1 MIKYNKKALFYIIR
15 GCVYTM
21 SLQTKYIAGISL
33 GVMGVGF
40 AASIPFQGTVAGE
53 IIQGGFEAGLVGGL
67 ADWFAVT
74 ALFRHPLGIPIPH
87 TALLPK
93 NRKRVTK
100 GLVSTL
106 ENEWLTK
113 ESITSKVKE
122 MQLAQMVLQIA
133 EKELQSD
140 AVKKGIV
147 TIAEKAIVTI
157 DTEKLAVI
165 IEKELKTY
173 LHTTNTSNILQV
185 LVDQLVVQEYDE
197 HTLDYILVKVKDWT
211 AQDEARY
218 QLGSLG
224 MKAMENIKVDGFLQF
239 TLKSFMNIVD
249 EDKIG
254 GILQKFIISNINSLQ
269 DADNSTRQLILAKIR
284 QEIINVKEN
293 EALLQELENWK
304 EKWIANW
311 NATDKIKEMLE
322 QVQQRAVTF
331 VNNEEFA
338 DKYVIPFLQ
347 TQMNKIKEDEQTV
360 QKIEDWLQKQVVNI
374 VENNHSK
381 IGKLVQENLDKL
393 DDKTLIEMIENN
405 VGKDLQWIR
414 VNGAVC
420 GFMIGLVLEG
430 IKAII

>member
-1 MIKYNKKALFYIIR
+1 
-15 GCVYTM
+15 M

-74 ALFRHPLGIPIPH
+74 ALFRHPMGIPIPH

-100 GLVSTL
+100 GLINTL

-113 ESITSKVKE
+113 ESITNKVKE

-133 EKELQSD
+133 EREMQSD

-147 TIAEKAIVTI
+147 TIAEKAIVSI

-173 LHTTNTSNILQV
+173 LHTINTSNILQV

-197 HTLDYILVKVKDWT
+197 KTLDYILVKVKDWT

-311 NATDKIKEMLE
+311 DGTEKIKEMLE

-338 DKYVIPFLQ
+338 DKYIIPFLQ

-360 QKIEDWLQKQVVNI
+360 QKIEEWLQKQVVKL

>member
-1 MIKYNKKALFYIIR
+1 
-15 GCVYTM
+15 M

-74 ALFRHPLGIPIPH
+74 ALFRHPMGIPIPH

-100 GLVSTL
+100 GLINTL

-113 ESITSKVKE
+113 ESITNKVKE

-133 EKELQSD
+133 EREMQSD

-147 TIAEKAIVTI
+147 AIAEKAIVSI

-173 LHTTNTSNILQV
+173 LHTINTSNILQV

-197 HTLDYILVKVKDWT
+197 KTLDYILVKVKEWT

-249 EDKIG
+249 EDKVG

-293 EALLQELENWK
+293 KALLQELENWK

-322 QVQQRAVTF
+322 QVQQKAVAF

-347 TQMNKIKEDEQTV
+347 TQMNKIKDDEVTV
-360 QKIEDWLQKQVVNI
+360 QKIEDWLQKQVVKL

>member
-1 MIKYNKKALFYIIR
+1 
-15 GCVYTM
+15 M

-74 ALFRHPLGIPIPH
+74 ALFRHPMGIPIPH

-100 GLVSTL
+100 GLIHTL

-113 ESITSKVKE
+113 ESITNKVKE

-133 EKELQSD
+133 EREMQSD
-140 AVKKGIV
+140 AVRKGIV
-147 TIAEKAIVTI
+147 TIAEKAIVSI

-173 LHTTNTSNILQV
+173 LHTINTSNILQV

-197 HTLDYILVKVKDWT
+197 KTLDYILVKVKDWT

-239 TLKSFMNIVD
+239 TLKSIMNIVD

-269 DADNSTRQLILAKIR
+269 DADNSTRQLILTKIR

-311 NATDKIKEMLE
+311 DATDKIKEMLE
-322 QVQQRAVTF
+322 QVQQRAVVF

-360 QKIEDWLQKQVVNI
+360 QKIEEWLQKQVVKL

>member
-1 MIKYNKKALFYIIR
+1 
-15 GCVYTM
+15 M

-74 ALFRHPLGIPIPH
+74 ALFRHPMGIPIPH

-100 GLVSTL
+100 GLIHTL

-113 ESITSKVKE
+113 ESITNKVKE

-133 EKELQSD
+133 EREMQSD

-173 LHTTNTSNILQV
+173 LHTINTSNILQV
-185 LVDQLVVQEYDE
+185 FVDQLVVQEYDE
-197 HTLDYILVKVKDWT
+197 KTLDYILVKVKDWT

-269 DADNSTRQLILAKIR
+269 DANNSTRQLILSKIR

-322 QVQQRAVTF
+322 QVQQRAITF
-331 VNNEEFA
+331 VKNEEFA
-338 DKYVIPFLQ
+338 NKYVIPFLQ

-360 QKIEDWLQKQVVNI
+360 QKIEEWLQKQVVTL
-374 VENNHSK
+374 VEKNHSK

>member
-1 MIKYNKKALFYIIR
+1 
-15 GCVYTM
+15 M

-67 ADWFAVT
+67 TDWFAVT
-74 ALFRHPLGIPIPH
+74 ALFRHPMGIPIPH

-100 GLVSTL
+100 GLIHTL

-113 ESITSKVKE
+113 ESITNKVKE

-133 EKELQSD
+133 EREMQSD

-173 LHTTNTSNILQV
+173 LHTINTSNILQV

-197 HTLDYILVKVKDWT
+197 KTLDYILVKVKDWT

-269 DADNSTRQLILAKIR
+269 EADNSTRQLILAKIR

-322 QVQQRAVTF
+322 QVQQRAVAF

-338 DKYVIPFLQ
+338 NQYVIPFLQ
-347 TQMNKIKEDEQTV
+347 KQMNKIKEDEQTV
-360 QKIEDWLQKQVVNI
+360 QKIEDWLQKQVVNLI
-374 VENNHSK
+374 EKNHSK

>member
-1 MIKYNKKALFYIIR
+1 
-15 GCVYTM
+15 
-21 SLQTKYIAGISL
+21 TKYIAGISL

-74 ALFRHPLGIPIPH
+74 ALFRHPMGIPIPH

-100 GLVSTL
+100 GLIHTL

-113 ESITSKVKE
+113 ESITNKVKE

-133 EKELQSD
+133 EREMQSD

-173 LHTTNTSNILQV
+173 LHTINTSNILQV

-197 HTLDYILVKVKDWT
+197 KTLDYILVKVKDWT

-269 DADNSTRQLILAKIR
+269 EADNSTRQLILAKIR

-322 QVQQRAVTF
+322 QVQQRAVAF

-338 DKYVIPFLQ
+338 NQYVIPFLQ
-347 TQMNKIKEDEQTV
+347 KQMNKIKEDEQTV
-360 QKIEDWLQKQVVNI
+360 QKIEDWLQKQVVNLI
-374 VENNHSK
+374 EKNHSK

>member
-1 MIKYNKKALFYIIR
+1 
-15 GCVYTM
+15 M

-74 ALFRHPLGIPIPH
+74 ALFRHPMGIPIPH

-100 GLVSTL
+100 GLINTL

-113 ESITSKVKE
+113 ESITNKVKE

-133 EKELQSD
+133 EREMQSD
-140 AVKKGIV
+140 DVKKGIV
-147 TIAEKAIVTI
+147 TIAEKAIVSI

-165 IEKELKTY
+165 IEKEMKTY
-173 LHTTNTSNILQV
+173 LHTINTSNILQV

-197 HTLDYILVKVKDWT
+197 KTLDYILVKVKDWT

-269 DADNSTRQLILAKIR
+269 HADNSTRQLVLAKIR

-293 EALLQELENWK
+293 EALLKELENWK

-311 NATDKIKEMLE
+311 DATDKIKEMLE
-322 QVQQRAVTF
+322 QVQQRAITF
-331 VNNEEFA
+331 VKNEEFT

-360 QKIEDWLQKQVVNI
+360 QKIEGWLQKQVVTL
-374 VENNHSK
+374 VEKNHSK

>member
-1 MIKYNKKALFYIIR
+1 
-15 GCVYTM
+15 M

-74 ALFRHPLGIPIPH
+74 ALFRHPMGIPIPH

-100 GLVSTL
+100 GLINTL

-113 ESITSKVKE
+113 ESITNKVKE

-133 EKELQSD
+133 EREMQSD

-147 TIAEKAIVTI
+147 TIAEKAILSI

-173 LHTTNTSNILQV
+173 LHTINTSNMLQV
-185 LVDQLVVQEYDE
+185 LVDQLVVQECDE
-197 HTLDYILVKVKDWT
+197 KTLDYILVKVKDWT

-239 TLKSFMNIVD
+239 TLKSFINIVD

-311 NATDKIKEMLE
+311 DGTDKIKEMLG

-338 DKYVIPFLQ
+338 DKYIIPFLQ

-360 QKIEDWLQKQVVNI
+360 QKIEEWLQKQVVKL

>member
-1 MIKYNKKALFYIIR
+1 
-15 GCVYTM
+15 M

-74 ALFRHPLGIPIPH
+74 ALFRHPMGIPIPH

-100 GLVSTL
+100 GLIHTL

-113 ESITSKVKE
+113 ESITNKVKE

-133 EKELQSD
+133 EREMQSD

-147 TIAEKAIVTI
+147 TITEKAIVTI

-173 LHTTNTSNILQV
+173 LHTINTSNILQV

-197 HTLDYILVKVKDWT
+197 KTLDYILVKVKDWT

-269 DADNSTRQLILAKIR
+269 DADNSTRQLILSKIR

-311 NATDKIKEMLE
+311 DATDKIKEMLE
-322 QVQQRAVTF
+322 QVQQRAITF
-331 VNNEEFA
+331 VKNEEFT

-360 QKIEDWLQKQVVNI
+360 QKIEDWLQKQVVTL
-374 VENNHSK
+374 VEKNHSK

>member
-1 MIKYNKKALFYIIR
+1 
-15 GCVYTM
+15 M

-74 ALFRHPLGIPIPH
+74 ALFRHPMGIPIPH

-100 GLVSTL
+100 GLINTL

-113 ESITSKVKE
+113 ESITNKVKE

-133 EKELQSD
+133 EREMQSD
-140 AVKKGIV
+140 VVKKGIV
-147 TIAEKAIVTI
+147 TIAEKAIVSI

-165 IEKELKTY
+165 FEKELKTY
-173 LHTTNTSNILQV
+173 LHTINTSNMLQV

-197 HTLDYILVKVKDWT
+197 KTLDYILVKVKDWT

-311 NATDKIKEMLE
+311 DGTEKIKEMLE

-360 QKIEDWLQKQVVNI
+360 QKIEEWLQKQVVKL

>member
-1 MIKYNKKALFYIIR
+1 
-15 GCVYTM
+15 M
-21 SLQTKYIAGISL
+21 SLQSKYLAGISL

-40 AASIPFQGTVAGE
+40 AATIPFQGSMIGAIV
-53 IIQGGFEAGLVGGL
+53 QGGFEAGLVGGL

-74 ALFRHPLGIPIPH
+74 ALFRYPMGIPIPH

-100 GLVSTL
+100 GLISTL

-133 EKELQSD
+133 EREMQSD
-140 AVKKGIV
+140 AVKKSIV
-147 TIAEKAIVTI
+147 TIAEKAILQI
-157 DTEKLAVI
+157 DTEKLATV

-173 LHTTNTSNILQV
+173 LYTINTGNILKV
-185 LVDQLVVQEYDE
+185 LIDQLVVQEYDE
-197 HTLDYILVKVKDWT
+197 KTFDYMLVKAKEWT

-249 EDKIG
+249 EEKIG
-254 GILQKFIISNINSLQ
+254 NILQKFVISNISSLQ
-269 DADNSTRQLILAKIR
+269 NPDNSTRQLILMKIR
-284 QEIINVKEN
+284 QELINVKEN
-293 EALLQELENWK
+293 EAVLQELEKWK
-304 EKWIANW
+304 DNWIANW
-311 NATDKIKEMLE
+311 AAAEKIKEMLG
-322 QVQQRAVTF
+322 QVQERAAAF
-331 VNNEEFA
+331 VKHEEFT
-338 DKYVIPFLQ
+338 DKYLLPFL
-347 TQMNKIKEDEQTV
+347 TKQMNKIKEDPATV
-360 QKIEDWLQKQVVNI
+360 QKMEDWLQKQIVNL

-430 IKAII
+430 IKALI

>member
-1 MIKYNKKALFYIIR
+1 MSVQSKYL
-15 GCVYTM
+15 
-21 SLQTKYIAGISL
+21 AGISL

-40 AASIPFQGTVAGE
+40 AATIPFQGSMIGAIV
-53 IIQGGFEAGLVGGL
+53 QGGFEAGLVGGL

-74 ALFRHPLGIPIPH
+74 ALFRHPMGIPIPH

-93 NRKRVTK
+93 NRNRVTK
-100 GLVSTL
+100 GLISTL

-122 MQLAQMVLQIA
+122 MQLSQMVLQIA
-133 EKELQSD
+133 ERELQSD
-140 AVKKGIV
+140 SVKKGIV
-147 TIAEKAIVTI
+147 TIAEKAILQI
-157 DTEKLAVI
+157 DTEKLAIV

-173 LHTTNTSNILQV
+173 LHTVNTGNILQV
-185 LVDQLVVQEYDE
+185 LIDQLVVQEYDE
-197 HTLDYILVKVKDWT
+197 KTLDYMLIKAKEWT

-254 GILQKFIISNINSLQ
+254 GILQKFIISNISSLL
-269 DADNSTRQLILAKIR
+269 DPDNSTRQLILMKIR
-284 QEIINVKEN
+284 QELINVKEN
-293 EALLQELENWK
+293 EAVLQELEKWKDNW
-304 EKWIANW
+304 ITNW
-311 NATDKIKEMLE
+311 NAAERITELLGHAQEKAVAFIKK
-322 QVQQRAVTF
+322 
-331 VNNEEFA
+331 EEFA
-338 DKYVIPFLQ
+338 DQYLLPFL
-347 TQMNKIKEDEQTV
+347 TRQMNKVKEDPVTV
-360 QKIEDWLQKQVVNI
+360 QKMEDWLQKQIVNL

-405 VGKDLQWIR
+405 IGKDLQWIR

-430 IKAII
+430 LKAVI

>member
-1 MIKYNKKALFYIIR
+1 
-15 GCVYTM
+15 M

-40 AASIPFQGTVAGE
+40 AASIPFQGTIAGE

-74 ALFRHPLGIPIPH
+74 ALFRHPMGIPIPH

-100 GLVSTL
+100 GLINTL

-113 ESITSKVKE
+113 ESITNKVKE

-133 EKELQSD
+133 EREMQSD

-147 TIAEKAIVTI
+147 TIAEKAIVSI

-173 LHTTNTSNILQV
+173 LHTINTSNILQV

-197 HTLDYILVKVKDWT
+197 KTLDYILVKVKEWT

-269 DADNSTRQLILAKIR
+269 DADNSTRQLILSKIR

-311 NATDKIKEMLE
+311 DATDKIKEMLE
-322 QVQQRAVTF
+322 QVQQRAVAF

-347 TQMNKIKEDEQTV
+347 KQMNKIKEDEQTV
-360 QKIEDWLQKQVVNI
+360 QKIEEWLQKQVVTL
-374 VENNHSK
+374 VEKKHSK

>member
-1 MIKYNKKALFYIIR
+1 
-15 GCVYTM
+15 M

-74 ALFRHPLGIPIPH
+74 ALFRHPMGIPIPH

-100 GLVSTL
+100 GLINTL

-113 ESITSKVKE
+113 ESITNKVKE

-133 EKELQSD
+133 EREMQSD

-173 LHTTNTSNILQV
+173 LHTINTSNILQV

-197 HTLDYILVKVKDWT
+197 KTLDYILVKVKDWT

-311 NATDKIKEMLE
+311 DATDKIKEMLE

-360 QKIEDWLQKQVVNI
+360 QKIEEWLQKQVVTL
-374 VENNHSK
+374 VEKNHSK

>member
-1 MIKYNKKALFYIIR
+1 
-15 GCVYTM
+15 M

-74 ALFRHPLGIPIPH
+74 ALFRHPMGIPIPH

-100 GLVSTL
+100 GLIHTL

-113 ESITSKVKE
+113 ESITNKVKE

-133 EKELQSD
+133 EREMQSD

-147 TIAEKAIVTI
+147 KIAEKAIVTI

-173 LHTTNTSNILQV
+173 LHTINTSNILQV

-197 HTLDYILVKVKDWT
+197 KTLDYILVKVKDWT

-269 DADNSTRQLILAKIR
+269 DVDNSTRQLILSKIR

-322 QVQQRAVTF
+322 QVQQRAITF
-331 VNNEEFA
+331 VKNEEFT

-360 QKIEDWLQKQVVNI
+360 QKIEGWLQKQVVTL
-374 VENNHSK
+374 VEKNHSK

>member
-1 MIKYNKKALFYIIR
+1 
-15 GCVYTM
+15 M

-74 ALFRHPLGIPIPH
+74 ALFRHPMGIPIPH

-100 GLVSTL
+100 GLINTL

-113 ESITSKVKE
+113 ESITNKVKE
-122 MQLAQMVLQIA
+122 MQLAQMILQIA
-133 EKELQSD
+133 EREMQSD

-147 TIAEKAIVTI
+147 TIAEKAIVSI

-173 LHTTNTSNILQV
+173 LHTINTSNILQV

-197 HTLDYILVKVKDWT
+197 KTLDYILVKVKEWT

-269 DADNSTRQLILAKIR
+269 DADNSTRQLILSKIR

-311 NATDKIKEMLE
+311 DATDKIKEMLE
-322 QVQQRAVTF
+322 QVQQRAVAF

-347 TQMNKIKEDEQTV
+347 KQMNKIKEDEQTV
-360 QKIEDWLQKQVVNI
+360 QKIEDWLQKQVVSL
-374 VENNHSK
+374 VEKNHSK

>member
-1 MIKYNKKALFYIIR
+1 
-15 GCVYTM
+15 M

-74 ALFRHPLGIPIPH
+74 ALFRHPMGIPIPH

-100 GLVSTL
+100 GLINTL

-113 ESITSKVKE
+113 ESITNKVKE

-133 EKELQSD
+133 EREMQSD
-140 AVKKGIV
+140 VVKKGIV
-147 TIAEKAIVTI
+147 TIAEKAIVSI

-173 LHTTNTSNILQV
+173 LHTINTSNILQV

-197 HTLDYILVKVKDWT
+197 KTLDYILVKVKDWT

-311 NATDKIKEMLE
+311 DGTEKIKEMLE

-331 VNNEEFA
+331 VNNEKFA

-360 QKIEDWLQKQVVNI
+360 QKIEEWLQKQVVKL

>member
-1 MIKYNKKALFYIIR
+1 
-15 GCVYTM
+15 M

-74 ALFRHPLGIPIPH
+74 ALFRHPMGIPIPH

-100 GLVSTL
+100 GLINTL

-113 ESITSKVKE
+113 ESITNKVKE

-133 EKELQSD
+133 EREIQSD

-147 TIAEKAIVTI
+147 MIAEKAIVTM

-173 LHTTNTSNILQV
+173 LHTINTSNILQV

-197 HTLDYILVKVKDWT
+197 KTLNHILVKVKDWT

-322 QVQQRAVTF
+322 QVQQRAVAF

-347 TQMNKIKEDEQTV
+347 KQMNKIKEDEQTV
-360 QKIEDWLQKQVVNI
+360 QKIEDWLQKQVMNL
-374 VENNHSK
+374 VEKNHSK

>member
-1 MIKYNKKALFYIIR
+1 
-15 GCVYTM
+15 M

-74 ALFRHPLGIPIPH
+74 ALFRHPMGIPIPH

-100 GLVSTL
+100 GLINTL

-113 ESITSKVKE
+113 ESITNKVKE

-133 EKELQSD
+133 EREMQSD

-147 TIAEKAIVTI
+147 TIAEKAIVSI

-173 LHTTNTSNILQV
+173 LHTINTSNILQV

-197 HTLDYILVKVKDWT
+197 KTLDYILVKVKDWT

-269 DADNSTRQLILAKIR
+269 EADNSTRQLILAKIR

-293 EALLQELENWK
+293 EALLQELEDWK

-322 QVQQRAVTF
+322 QVQQRAVAF

-347 TQMNKIKEDEQTV
+347 KQMNKIKEDEQTV
-360 QKIEDWLQKQVVNI
+360 QKIEEWLQKQVVTL
-374 VENNHSK
+374 VEKNHSK

>member
-1 MIKYNKKALFYIIR
+1 
-15 GCVYTM
+15 M

-40 AASIPFQGTVAGE
+40 AASIPFQGTIAGE

-74 ALFRHPLGIPIPH
+74 ALFRHPMGIPIPH

-100 GLVSTL
+100 GLINTL

-113 ESITSKVKE
+113 ESITNKVKE

-133 EKELQSD
+133 EREIQSD

-147 TIAEKAIVTI
+147 TIAEKAIVSI

-165 IEKELKTY
+165 IEKELKAY
-173 LHTTNTSNILQV
+173 LHTINTSNILQV

-197 HTLDYILVKVKDWT
+197 KTLDYILVKVKDWT

-322 QVQQRAVTF
+322 QVQQRAVAF

-347 TQMNKIKEDEQTV
+347 KQMNKIKEDEQTV
-360 QKIEDWLQKQVVNI
+360 QKIEDWLQKQVVSL
-374 VENNHSK
+374 VEKNHSK
-381 IGKLVQENLDKL
+381 IVKIVQENLDKL

>member
-1 MIKYNKKALFYIIR
+1 
-15 GCVYTM
+15 M

-74 ALFRHPLGIPIPH
+74 ALFRHPMGIPIPH

-100 GLVSTL
+100 GLINTL

-113 ESITSKVKE
+113 ESITNKVKE

-133 EKELQSD
+133 EREMQSD

-147 TIAEKAIVTI
+147 AIAEKAIVSI

-173 LHTTNTSNILQV
+173 LHTINTSNILQV

-197 HTLDYILVKVKDWT
+197 KTLDYILVKVKDWT

-249 EDKIG
+249 EDKVG

-322 QVQQRAVTF
+322 QVQQKAVAF

-347 TQMNKIKEDEQTV
+347 TQMNKIKDDEVTV
-360 QKIEDWLQKQVVNI
+360 QKIEDWLQKQVVKL

>member
-1 MIKYNKKALFYIIR
+1 
-15 GCVYTM
+15 M

-147 TIAEKAIVTI
+147 TIAEKAILQI

-173 LHTTNTSNILQV
+173 LHTINTSNILQV

-197 HTLDYILVKVKDWT
+197 KTLDYILVKVKDWT

-254 GILQKFIISNINSLQ
+254 GILQKFIISNISSLQ

-293 EALLQELENWK
+293 ESLLQELEKWK
-304 EKWIANW
+304 GKWIANW
-311 NATDKIKEMLE
+311 DATEKIKEMLE

-331 VNNEEFA
+331 VKNEEFA
-338 DKYVIPFLQ
+338 DKYVVPFLQ
-347 TQMNKIKEDEQTV
+347 TQMNKIKEDELTV
-360 QKIEDWLQKQVVNI
+360 QKIEDWLQKQVVTI
-374 VENNHSK
+374 VEKNHSK

-420 GFMIGLVLEG
+420 GFMIGLILEG

>member
-1 MIKYNKKALFYIIR
+1 
-15 GCVYTM
+15 M

-40 AASIPFQGTVAGE
+40 AASIPFQGTIAGE

-74 ALFRHPLGIPIPH
+74 ALFRHPMGIPIPH

-100 GLVSTL
+100 GLINTL

-113 ESITSKVKE
+113 ESITNKVKE

-133 EKELQSD
+133 EREMQSD

-147 TIAEKAIVTI
+147 TIGEKAIVTI

-173 LHTTNTSNILQV
+173 LHTINTSNILQV

-197 HTLDYILVKVKDWT
+197 KTLDYILVKVKDWT

-322 QVQQRAVTF
+322 QVQQRAVAF

-347 TQMNKIKEDEQTV
+347 KQMNKIKEDEQTV
-360 QKIEDWLQKQVVNI
+360 QKIEEWLQKQVVTL
-374 VENNHSK
+374 VEKNHSK

>member
-1 MIKYNKKALFYIIR
+1 
-15 GCVYTM
+15 M

-74 ALFRHPLGIPIPH
+74 ALFRHPMGIPIPH

-100 GLVSTL
+100 GLINTL

-113 ESITSKVKE
+113 ESITNKVKE

-133 EKELQSD
+133 EREMQSD
-140 AVKKGIV
+140 VVKKGIV
-147 TIAEKAIVTI
+147 TIAEKAIVSI
-157 DTEKLAVI
+157 DTEELAVI

-173 LHTTNTSNILQV
+173 LHTINTSNILQV

-197 HTLDYILVKVKDWT
+197 KTLDYILVKVKDWT

-311 NATDKIKEMLE
+311 DGTEKIKEMLE

-331 VNNEEFA
+331 VNNEKFA

-360 QKIEDWLQKQVVNI
+360 QKIEEWLQKQVVKL

>member
-1 MIKYNKKALFYIIR
+1 
-15 GCVYTM
+15 M

-33 GVMGVGF
+33 GVMGIGF
-40 AASIPFQGTVAGE
+40 AASIPFQGTIAGE

-74 ALFRHPLGIPIPH
+74 ALFRHPMGIPIPH

-100 GLVSTL
+100 GLINTL

-113 ESITSKVKE
+113 ESITNKVKE

-133 EKELQSD
+133 EREMQSD

-147 TIAEKAIVTI
+147 TIAEKAIVSI

-173 LHTTNTSNILQV
+173 LHTINTNNILQV

-197 HTLDYILVKVKDWT
+197 KTLDYILVKVKDWT

-269 DADNSTRQLILAKIR
+269 EADNSTRQLILAKIR
-284 QEIINVKEN
+284 QEISNVKEN
-293 EALLQELENWK
+293 EALLKELENWK

-311 NATDKIKEMLE
+311 DATDKIKEMLE
-322 QVQQRAVTF
+322 QVQQRAVAF

-347 TQMNKIKEDEQTV
+347 KQMNKIKEDEQTV
-360 QKIEDWLQKQVVNI
+360 QKIEDWLQKQVVSL
-374 VENNHSK
+374 VEKNHSK

>member
-1 MIKYNKKALFYIIR
+1 
-15 GCVYTM
+15 M

-74 ALFRHPLGIPIPH
+74 ALFRHPMGIPIPH

-100 GLVSTL
+100 GLIHTL

-113 ESITSKVKE
+113 ESITNKVKE

-133 EKELQSD
+133 EREMQSD

-147 TIAEKAIVTI
+147 TITEKAIVTI

-173 LHTTNTSNILQV
+173 LHTINTSNILQV

-197 HTLDYILVKVKDWT
+197 KTLDYILVKVKDWT

-269 DADNSTRQLILAKIR
+269 DADNSTRQLILSKIR

-311 NATDKIKEMLE
+311 DATDKIKEMLE
-322 QVQQRAVTF
+322 QVQQRAITF
-331 VNNEEFA
+331 VKNEEFT

-360 QKIEDWLQKQVVNI
+360 QKIEDWLQKQVVTL
-374 VENNHSK
+374 VEKNHSK

-393 DDKTLIEMIENN
+393 DDKMLIEMIENN

>member
-1 MIKYNKKALFYIIR
+1 
-15 GCVYTM
+15 M

-74 ALFRHPLGIPIPH
+74 ALFRHPMGIPIPH

-100 GLVSTL
+100 GLIHTL

-113 ESITSKVKE
+113 ESITNKVKD

-133 EKELQSD
+133 EREMQSD

-147 TIAEKAIVTI
+147 KIAEKAIVTI

-173 LHTTNTSNILQV
+173 LHTINTSNILQA

-197 HTLDYILVKVKDWT
+197 KTLDYILVKVKDWT

-322 QVQQRAVTF
+322 QVQQRAITF
-331 VNNEEFA
+331 VENEEFT

-360 QKIEDWLQKQVVNI
+360 QKIEGWLQKQVVTL
-374 VENNHSK
+374 VEKNHSK

>member
-1 MIKYNKKALFYIIR
+1 
-15 GCVYTM
+15 M

-74 ALFRHPLGIPIPH
+74 ALFRHPMGIPIPH

-100 GLVSTL
+100 GLINTL

-113 ESITSKVKE
+113 ESITNKVKE

-133 EKELQSD
+133 EREMQSD

-147 TIAEKAIVTI
+147 TIAEKAIVSI

-173 LHTTNTSNILQV
+173 LHTINTSNILQV

-197 HTLDYILVKVKDWT
+197 KTLDYILVKVKDWT

-311 NATDKIKEMLE
+311 DGTEKIKEMLE

-360 QKIEDWLQKQVVNI
+360 QKIEEWLQNQVVKL

-381 IGKLVQENLDKL
+381 IGKLVKENLDKL

>member
-1 MIKYNKKALFYIIR
+1 
-15 GCVYTM
+15 M

-74 ALFRHPLGIPIPH
+74 ALFRHPMGIPIPH

-100 GLVSTL
+100 GLIHTL

-113 ESITSKVKE
+113 ESITNKVKE

-133 EKELQSD
+133 EREMQSY

-147 TIAEKAIVTI
+147 TIAEKAIVSI

-173 LHTTNTSNILQV
+173 LHTINTSNILQV

-197 HTLDYILVKVKDWT
+197 KTLDYILVKVKDWT

-311 NATDKIKEMLE
+311 DATDKIKEMLE
-322 QVQQRAVTF
+322 QVQQRAITF
-331 VNNEEFA
+331 VKNEEFTE
-338 DKYVIPFLQ
+338 KYVIPFLQ
-347 TQMNKIKEDEQTV
+347 TQMNKIKEDEQIV
-360 QKIEDWLQKQVVNI
+360 QKIEEWLQKQVVTL

-381 IGKLVQENLDKL
+381 IGKLVKENLDKL

-430 IKAII
+430 VKAII

>member
-1 MIKYNKKALFYIIR
+1 
-15 GCVYTM
+15 M

-74 ALFRHPLGIPIPH
+74 ALFRHPMGIPIPH

-100 GLVSTL
+100 GLINTL

-113 ESITSKVKE
+113 ESITNKVKE

-133 EKELQSD
+133 EREMQSD

-147 TIAEKAIVTI
+147 TIAEKAIVSI

-173 LHTTNTSNILQV
+173 LHTINTSNILQV

-197 HTLDYILVKVKDWT
+197 KTLDYILVKVKDWT

-269 DADNSTRQLILAKIR
+269 DADNSTRQLILTKIR

-311 NATDKIKEMLE
+311 DGTDKIKEMLE
-322 QVQQRAVTF
+322 QVQQRAITF
-331 VNNEEFA
+331 VKNEEFT

-360 QKIEDWLQKQVVNI
+360 QKIEEWLQKQVVTL
-374 VENNHSK
+374 VEKNHSK

-430 IKAII
+430 IKTII

>member
-1 MIKYNKKALFYIIR
+1 
-15 GCVYTM
+15 
-21 SLQTKYIAGISL
+21 LQTKYIAGISL

-40 AASIPFQGTVAGE
+40 AASIPFQGTIAGE

-74 ALFRHPLGIPIPH
+74 ALFRHPMGIPIPH

-100 GLVSTL
+100 GLINTL

-113 ESITSKVKE
+113 ESITNKVKE

-133 EKELQSD
+133 EREMQSD

-173 LHTTNTSNILQV
+173 LHTINTSNILQV

-197 HTLDYILVKVKDWT
+197 KTLDYILVKVKDWT

-269 DADNSTRQLILAKIR
+269 EADNSTRQLILAKIR

-322 QVQQRAVTF
+322 QVQQRAVAF

-347 TQMNKIKEDEQTV
+347 KQMNKIKEDEQTV
-360 QKIEDWLQKQVVNI
+360 QKIEEWLQKQVVTL
-374 VENNHSK
+374 VEKNHSK

>member
-1 MIKYNKKALFYIIR
+1 
-15 GCVYTM
+15 M

-74 ALFRHPLGIPIPH
+74 ALFRHPMGIPIPH

-100 GLVSTL
+100 GLINTL
-106 ENEWLTK
+106 ENEWLMK
-113 ESITSKVKE
+113 ESITIKVKE

-133 EKELQSD
+133 EREMQSD
-140 AVKKGIV
+140 AVKKGIL
-147 TIAEKAIVTI
+147 TIAEKAIVSI

-173 LHTTNTSNILQV
+173 LHTINTSKILQV

-197 HTLDYILVKVKDWT
+197 KTLDYILVKVKDWT

-224 MKAMENIKVDGFLQF
+224 MKAMENIKVDGFFQF
-239 TLKSFMNIVD
+239 TLKSFMKIVD
-249 EDKIG
+249 EDLLG

-269 DADNSTRQLILAKIR
+269 DADNSTRQLILANIR

-311 NATDKIKEMLE
+311 DGTEKIKEMLE

-360 QKIEDWLQKQVVNI
+360 QKIEEWLQKQVVKL

-393 DDKTLIEMIENN
+393 DGKTLIEMVENN

>member
-1 MIKYNKKALFYIIR
+1 
-15 GCVYTM
+15 M

-40 AASIPFQGTVAGE
+40 AASIPFQGTIAGE

-74 ALFRHPLGIPIPH
+74 ALFRHPMGIPIPH

-100 GLVSTL
+100 GLIHTL

-113 ESITSKVKE
+113 ESITNKVKE

-133 EKELQSD
+133 EREMQSD

-147 TIAEKAIVTI
+147 TIAEKAIVSI

-173 LHTTNTSNILQV
+173 LHTINTSNILQV

-197 HTLDYILVKVKDWT
+197 KTLDYILVKVKDWT

-269 DADNSTRQLILAKIR
+269 DADNITRQLILAKIR

-311 NATDKIKEMLE
+311 DATDKIKEMLE

-331 VNNEEFA
+331 VNKEEFA
-338 DKYVIPFLQ
+338 DTYVIPFLQ
-347 TQMNKIKEDEQTV
+347 TQMNKIKEDEVTV
-360 QKIEDWLQKQVVNI
+360 QKIEDWLQKQVVTL
-374 VENNHSK
+374 VEKNHSK

-420 GFMIGLVLEG
+420 GFMIGLILEG